1 MMSASW
7 AARKTYLMFQLLNM
21 PTTLRHL
28 LCLCLAIG
36 AGQAMAFQL
45 SKPQI
50 QSKLGEPLKLEVQVS
65 ELTAQEAQEFQANLA
80 NATVY
85 QAAKIGRVAG
95 LDNVRITMTRK
106 GDDLYVLQF
115 QGSEAITEPYVD
127 LLMEFR
133 WASGR
138 AFRNLGFA
146 LGNGSAPDSAAVAN
160 SDAPPANNLPPIP
173 ADKPTSVATPPR
185 PSSLPTPGKEP
196 VPKAETKPKEDKAV
210 AEKPATEK
218 PAPKKPEPLVVA
230 KAGET
235 VEVVRGDTASQLMI
249 THSVSGDVSLDQMLM
264 SLLRNNPKAFVDNN
278 VNRLKAG
285 ALITLPTEEDAT
297 SIDRKQARAAIR
309 LQALDF
315 DAYRSQLA
323 GQTGKAKLAESN
335 ERESKGGLN
344 AQVDNK
350 ANTSP
355 DQLTLSKPGA
365 SNADQVKEKL
375 ESEQAAQRNQEVSKN
390 VTELDAISK
399 AANKMQEGLAA
410 NLPAMPAGAQD
421 ISAWLKHYMFELIG
435 LIAVIAA
442 VLVSL
447 TLLRDKRKQRQRG
460 DVEDADLDQKTPPSL
475 HPDKAQEMKIDFD
488 LDLSPIKAP
497 SSAPAPN
504 VDVAPHPNNTPY
516 QPSAPATSMANTTPL
531 SEDPFQVRLDLADEL
546 WKLGQRQTGRAL
558 AQEVADQTHGE
569 TRERA
574 LRWLQERS

>member
-1 MMSASW
+1 MH
-7 AARKTYLMFQLLNM
+7 QLTKKPFNLRCLF
-21 PTTLRHL
+21 TLF
-28 LCLCLAIG
+28 LATL
-36 AGQAMAFQL
+36 ATHAMALQL
-45 SKPQI
+45 GRPQI

-65 ELTAQEAQEFQANLA
+65 DLSAQEAQEFQANLA

-95 LDNVRITMTRK
+95 LDNVRVTLVRK
-106 GDDLYVLQF
+106 GDDLYLLQF
-115 QGSEAITEPYVD
+115 QGAEAISEPYVD
-127 LLMEFR
+127 LLLEFR

-138 AFRNLGFA
+138 AYRNLGFP
-146 LGNGSAPDSAAVAN
+146 LSNGQAPEPTAVASNDSA
-160 SDAPPANNLPPIP
+160 PANNLPPLP
-173 ADKPTSVATPPR
+173 LDKPAPVAVPPRPAPLPSPAKEPAAKAERKPKADKPVA
-185 PSSLPTPGKEP
+185 
-196 VPKAETKPKEDKAV
+196 
-210 AEKPATEK
+210 
-218 PAPKKPEPLVVA
+218 KKPDSGVLT

-235 VEVVRGDTASQLMI
+235 IEVVQGDTAGQLMM
-249 THSVSGDVSLDQMLM
+249 THTVGGDVSLDQMLM

-285 ALITLPTEEDAT
+285 ALITLPTEEDVT
-297 SIDRKQARAAIR
+297 SIDRKQAREDIR

-323 GQTGKAKLAESN
+323 GQVGKTKLADAN
-335 ERESKGGLN
+335 ERESKGGLK

-350 ANTSP
+350 AEKSS

-365 SNADQVKEKL
+365 SDADKVKQNL

-399 AANKMQEGLAA
+399 AAGKMQDGLSSSMP
-410 NLPAMPAGAQD
+410 NLPAGAQD
-421 ISAWLKHYMFELIG
+421 FVAFLKRYMFELIG
-435 LIAVIAA
+435 LIAVVAA
-442 VLVSL
+442 ILVSIS
-447 TLLRDKRKQRQRG
+447 LLREKRRQQHKP
-460 DVEDADLDQKTPPSL
+460 DDDDTDLDFKSGTDPS
-475 HPDKAQEMKIDFD
+475 PDKPQDMKIDFD
-488 LDLSPIKAP
+488 LDLPPRSAP
-497 SSAPAPN
+497 SPVAPAPSVN
-504 VDVAPHPNNTPY
+504 APSVNAPY
-516 QPSAPATSMANTTPL
+516 RQTAPASSMPNANPL